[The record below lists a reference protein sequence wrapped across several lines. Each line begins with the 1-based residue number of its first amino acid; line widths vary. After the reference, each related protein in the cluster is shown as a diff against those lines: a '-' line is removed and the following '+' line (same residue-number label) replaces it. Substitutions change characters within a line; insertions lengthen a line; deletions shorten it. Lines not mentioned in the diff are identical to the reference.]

1 MRTIHAALG
10 AYTCTIDDLV
20 VTGDS
25 VAARM
30 TFEGRHRGDFFGV
43 APAGKTVRWAGAS
56 FFRMAEDRIAEL
68 WVLGDVDSVKQ
79 QLGGDA
85 SDSF

>member
-1 MRTIHAALG
+1 MRTIHAALD
-10 AYTCTIDDLV
+10 AYNCTIGALV
-20 VTGDS
+20 VTGDRA
-25 VAARM
+25 AARM
-30 TFEGRHRGDFFGV
+30 TFEGRHRGDFFGM